1 MDGLLSDKRLYA
13 LAEDLRMIVSVGFSR
28 VRRDQRHIV
37 EWRHQD
43 AAIERGQVHAA
54 AEFGVHSGGVAK
66 IAL

>member
-13 LAEDLRMIVSVGFSR
+13 LAEDLCVIVNVGFSG
-28 VRRDQRHIV
+28 VRCDQGHIV

-43 AAIERGQVHAA
+43 AAIERGQVHVA